1 VAESPEAEATNA
13 AWIDRINVM
22 IRDTAVDILRK
33 PDFHGSVDL
42 RVFFKDSKITGAE
55 KSVRQTFK

>member
-1 VAESPEAEATNA
+1 
-13 AWIDRINVM
+13 M